1 MKKSAKRIA
10 RNHEKEGNNVERIL
24 IKTNN
29 REREQFWERERCK
42 KYFCTLYAKI
52 ERDTKRQKV
61 YTDSRKRRNNS
72 M

>member
-29 REREQFWERERCK
+29 REREQF
-42 KYFCTLYAKI
+42 
-52 ERDTKRQKV
+52 
-61 YTDSRKRRNNS
+61 
-72 M
+72 